1 MAAIEALE
9 WKLVTENLRVAD
21 VMTQQLVTCPPTA
34 SLRAVAALMGAH
46 RVHCVVVAD
55 EAETSV
61 WGVIS
66 DLDLVAATTVRS
78 VDEQQ
83 AGGSAMSP
91 AATIPAEASL
101 AAATR
106 QMTRQGVSHLVAID
120 PVRRTPL
127 GVVSTLDVARAV
139 ANGWSPH

>member
-1 MAAIEALE
+1 M
-9 WKLVTENLRVAD
+9 
-21 VMTQQLVTCPPTA
+21 
-34 SLRAVAALMGAH
+34 
-46 RVHCVVVAD
+46 
-55 EAETSV
+55 

-83 AGGSAMSP
+83 AGGSAMRP

-101 AAATR
+101 AAAAR
-106 QMTRQGVSHLVAID
+106 QMTRQGISHLVAID
-120 PVRRTPL
+120 PVRGTPL